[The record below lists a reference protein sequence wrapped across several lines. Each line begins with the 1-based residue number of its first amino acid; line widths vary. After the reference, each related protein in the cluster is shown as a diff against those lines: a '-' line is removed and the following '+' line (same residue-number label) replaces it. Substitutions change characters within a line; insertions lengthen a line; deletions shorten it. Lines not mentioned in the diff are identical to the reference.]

1 MEKLVIG
8 IGICSAVMSAVALFY
23 IALSQL
29 LKNKWSAKYRYYLWL
44 FVLVGFLTPFKPPV
58 GKPVYE
64 IEVTVNASS
73 SQGENA
79 QMGVW
84 FFLSVI
90 WIVGMVLLTAYYVFK
105 QCQFNKYVNRFA
117 KPCGKITE
125 SIVQAEAMQMGIS
138 RVKILTL
145 PGCTTPMMTG
155 FRMPIIMLP
164 EKIYSKDELKLIIK
178 HELSHYKRWD
188 LPYKIFMLVCRIVH
202 WFNPLMSLFVRHIE
216 RECELAC
223 DEIVMRGESAVNK
236 KLYCQTV
243 LEAVSEQNGN
253 RALNPVIASNFCRR
267 KSYIGYRLSMIL
279 AADGKKSFAV
289 VCLIV
294 IFAVLFSGTVI
305 AITYSSTDEVDTAED
320 SSIETTI
327 GSSTQMSAVK
337 TTETSDSHIT
347 TVSSVTETVET
358 TSKTRKE
365 TTEETTAE
373 AIVTEATTDITISTD
388 EAEVVTSTTT
398 TTTTTAAYG
407 DTSASDITPTT
418 VPTAAAKPSEQPEE
432 EFGPTTVT
440 TCTTMQETTECSHV
454 YTTTCTTTATIAPTT
469 TTTADSEGCCTT
481 TTTTTAAHSTE

>member
-8 IGICSAVMSAVALFY
+8 IGICSAVMSAVALLY

-64 IEVTVNASS
+64 IEVTVNSS
-73 SQGENA
+73 SVQGENA

-202 WFNPLMSLFVRHIE
+202 WFNPLMPLFVRHIE

-253 RALNPVIASNFCRR
+253 HAVTPIIASNFCRR

-305 AITYSSTDEVDTAED
+305 AITYSSPDEVDSAED
-320 SSIETTI
+320 SSFGTTTGATPQI
-327 GSSTQMSAVK
+327 STVK
-337 TTETSDSHIT
+337 TTETSAST
-347 TVSSVTETVET
+347 ETSVIETVET

-373 AIVTEATTDITISTD
+373 AVVTEATTDTTISTD

-432 EFGPTTVT
+432 ESGPTTVT
-440 TCTTMQETTECSHV
+440 TCTTLQETTACSNV
-454 YTTTCTTTATIAPTT
+454 YTTTCTTTATTVPTT
-469 TTTADSEGCCTT
+469 TTTAGGEGYCS
-481 TTTTTAAHSTE
+481 TTTTTATAEHSTE